1 MSFSGR
7 KFSINRHTGEPK
19 PLARRFST
27 TEPSMNGTFVS
38 VCLRSLVAVARLF
51 SRLSPFDTRMPL

>member
-19 PLARRFST
+19 PLTRRFST
-27 TEPSMNGTFVS
+27 TEPSMNGTFLS
-38 VCLRSLVAVARLF
+38 VCLGFFGGFCAPIFA
-51 SRLSPFDTRMPL
+51 PFDTRMPL